1 MKIAVVI
8 LNWNGQELLETYLP
22 SVVEHTRGLAGI
34 YLADNAS
41 TDDSVE
47 LCQSRFRESVT
58 VIQNTQNGGYARG
71 YNQALKKIKAD
82 IFVLLNSDVAVTPGW
97 LTPLITLFETHP
109 EIAAAQPKIKD
120 VKRPDFF
127 EYAGAAGG
135 FLDALGYPYCRG
147 RIFDTCEKDNGQYN
161 DTIDI
166 QWASGACLFV
176 RSQVFWD
183 VGGLD
188 EDFFAHQEEIDLCW
202 RIKNRGYRIIACG
215 SSEVFHLGG
224 ATLAAAHP
232 KKTFYNFRNSLFAL
246 VKNVSAPRVFV
257 CLLLRLI
264 LDGVAGLKFLL
275 AGKLSHF
282 MAVLKAHFSFYRYL
296 FKMWRKRAQPLSTAG
311 SYYSIKSIVLAYFI
325 GQKKNFRDLKWK
337 V

>member
-8 LNWNGQELLETYLP
+8 LNWNGRALLEAYLP
-22 SVVEHTRGLAGI
+22 SVVTHSQDMARV

-41 TDDSVE
+41 TDDSVAF
-47 LCQSRFRESVT
+47 CKSRFRESVT
-58 VIQNTQNGGYARG
+58 VIQNAQNGGYARG
-71 YNQALKKIKAD
+71 YNQALKNIKAD

-97 LTPLITLFETHP
+97 LTPVIAAFEAHP
-109 EIAAAQPKIKD
+109 DIAAAQPKIKD
-120 VKRPDFF
+120 VKRKDYF

-135 FLDALGYPYCRG
+135 FLDGLGYPYCRG
-147 RIFDTCEKDNGQYN
+147 RIFDRCEKDTGQYDN
-161 DTIDI
+161 TIDI

-176 RSQVFWD
+176 RSQVFWE

-202 RIKNRGYRIIACG
+202 RIKNKGHRIIACG

-246 VKNVSAPRVFV
+246 VKNVSSPRVFL
-257 CLLLRLI
+257 CLFLRLV
-264 LDGVAGLKFLL
+264 LDGVAGLKFLTE
-275 AGKLSHF
+275 GKPSHF
-282 MAVLKAHFSFYRYL
+282 MAIIKAHFSSYGYFL
-296 FKMWRKRAQPLSTAG
+296 KMWHKRAQQLSSAG
-311 SYYSIKSIVLAYFI
+311 SYYTVNSIVVAYFI
-325 GQKKNFRDLKWK
+325 RQKKNFRDLK
-337 V
+337 